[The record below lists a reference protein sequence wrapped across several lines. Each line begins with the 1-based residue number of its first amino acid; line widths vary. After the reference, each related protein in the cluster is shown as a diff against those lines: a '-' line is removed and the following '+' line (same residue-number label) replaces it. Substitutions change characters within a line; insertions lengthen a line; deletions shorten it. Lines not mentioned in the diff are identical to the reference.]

1 MLAIT
6 EQKNL
11 SAATMEPGKTVLS
24 FEVTCRV
31 GDEYWRMSDGE
42 LFELAKKDCFN
53 VHFLREK

>member
-31 GDEYWRMSDGE
+31 GDEYWRMSDG
-42 LFELAKKDCFN
+42 
-53 VHFLREK
+53 